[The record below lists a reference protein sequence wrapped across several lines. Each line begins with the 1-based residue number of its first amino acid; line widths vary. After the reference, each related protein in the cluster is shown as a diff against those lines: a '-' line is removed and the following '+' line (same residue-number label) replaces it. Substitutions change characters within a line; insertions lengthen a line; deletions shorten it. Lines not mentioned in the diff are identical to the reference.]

1 MQAAIR
7 LLIVE
12 DNVDLSTNLAEF
24 FTNDAYILD
33 FAHDGL
39 VALHLL
45 ATNDYDVIVLDVM
58 LPGVSGFTLCQR
70 IRQDLGS
77 TTPIILMT
85 AKDQIDD
92 KAMGFTCGADDY
104 LVKPFHLR
112 ELAMR
117 IDALHRRRT
126 AQGSLLVAGALHYKP
141 GTLECQLGE
150 KKLLLSGRSAD
161 IMQLLIRAYP
171 QMVTYEQ
178 LSQLLWGEKEVESHT
193 LRTHV
198 YLLRKQ
204 LQEAFGSAII
214 VTLHG
219 RGYRLDPPALESVLP

>member
-1 MQAAIR
+1 MRSVIR

-12 DNVDLSTNLAEF
+12 DNADLSTNLAEF
-24 FTNDAYILD
+24 FDSDKYVLD
-33 FAHDGL
+33 FAQDGL

-45 ATNDYDVIVLDVM
+45 ATHEYDVIVLDVM

-85 AKDQIDD
+85 AKDQIED
-92 KAMGFTCGADDY
+92 KATGFMQGADDY
-104 LVKPFHLR
+104 LVKPFHLS

-117 IDALHRRRT
+117 IDALHRRSMSQQSVLR
-126 AQGSLLVAGALHYKP
+126 AGVLEYRP
-141 GTLECQLGE
+141 GTLSCRLGE
-150 KKLLLSGRSAD
+150 KQLVLSGRSAD
-161 IMQLLIRAYP
+161 IMELLVRSYP

-178 LSQLLWGEKEVESHT
+178 LSQLLWGDKEVESHT

-204 LQEAFGSAII
+204 LQDAFGGTLIK
-214 VTLHG
+214 TLHG
-219 RGYRLDPPALESVLP
+219 RGYCLEPSLETDSM